1 MSTDEE
7 QNRRI
12 RDLESRVNQV
22 ETDLSAILARLDTL
36 TTLGK
41 GLLMLAGIALGVDV
55 VPMMGVSP

>member
-1 MSTDEE
+1 MSTDDE

-12 RDLESRVNQV
+12 RDLEARVNQV

-41 GLLMLAGIALGVDV
+41 GLLMLAGLALGVDV